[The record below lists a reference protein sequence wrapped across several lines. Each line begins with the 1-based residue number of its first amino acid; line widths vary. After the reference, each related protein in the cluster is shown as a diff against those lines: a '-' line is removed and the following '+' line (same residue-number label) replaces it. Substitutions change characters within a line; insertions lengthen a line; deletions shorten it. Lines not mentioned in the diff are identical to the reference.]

1 MTMDVNTLR
10 TGLML
15 VCFAVFICIV
25 AWAWSGSNRS
35 RFHEAARVP
44 LEDDDQSATTLH
56 ARSRRR

>member
-1 MTMDVNTLR
+1 MDVNALR
-10 TGLML
+10 TVLML
-15 VCFAVFICIV
+15 VCFTVFICIV

-44 LEDDDQSATTLH
+44 LEDDDQSATAPY